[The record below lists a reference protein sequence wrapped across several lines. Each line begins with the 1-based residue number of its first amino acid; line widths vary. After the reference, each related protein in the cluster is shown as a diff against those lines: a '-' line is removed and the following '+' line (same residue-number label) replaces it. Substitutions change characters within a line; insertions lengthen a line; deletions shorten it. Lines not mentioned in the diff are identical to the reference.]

1 MLLIILKIRVAT
13 RMQMPKGQ
21 KKKEKN
27 AHPLSQSGD
36 PTGISAKGLAPTGIS
51 SGIGYLFTPNPVPNP
66 ASVRHPDSSR
76 YDWYLREDLPWFL

>member
-1 MLLIILKIRVAT
+1 
-13 RMQMPKGQ
+13 MQMPKGQ

-51 SGIGYLFTPNPVPNP
+51 SGNVSNDFFYP
-66 ASVRHPDSSR
+66 S
-76 YDWYLREDLPWFL
+76 